1 MCIPDGH
8 LDRISHR
15 AVYRRKPSG
24 LLIQEDAPRF
34 IYNITVS
41 KLFLFCWID
50 KDSVITDIVKLT
62 KCWFN
67 FLPQF
72 LLKNNFRVGL
82 CLKCTHSW
90 TVIVSK
96 KSISKV
102 GCDFPMG
109 VVTLL
114 LHADFGRNDH
124 REGALHFIF
133 VFQFFTYKYVR
144 FFNWTKNDDS
154 QNQSLAV
161 QALNLWVQLD
171 YHKIL
176 EEILILWIYLKV
188 EIKSQCTET

>member
-1 MCIPDGH
+1 MVQ
-8 LDRISHR
+8 ISHS
-15 AVYRRKPSG
+15 VYRRKPSG
-24 LLIQEDAPRF
+24 LLIQEDAPHF

-41 KLFLFCWID
+41 KLCLFCWID

-62 KCWFN
+62 KCGFN

-72 LLKNNFRVGL
+72 LLKNNVRDDL

-90 TVIVSK
+90 TFIVSK

-102 GCDFPMG
+102 GCVFPM
-109 VVTLL
+109 VVVSIL
-114 LHADFGRNDH
+114 LHAELGRNDH

-133 VFQFFTYKYVR
+133 CCFSFFTYKYVR
-144 FFNWTKNDDS
+144 FFNWAKNDDS

-176 EEILILWIYLKV
+176 EEILILWIYLKF
-188 EIKSQCTET
+188 EIKSQCTKT